1 MKQELVKAKLHIGA
15 SVFSCSVGVDTF
27 NKEDELIV
35 NSGYLNLSIMK
46 KIDWNVKATGLILN
60 TKCCEKCTRTKSVKA
75 DFACDYDKIATALYN
90 RRKKSDP
97 KNILLKKELS

>member
-1 MKQELVKAKLHIGA
+1 MKVKKVKSKLHIGA

-35 NSGYLNLSIMK
+35 NAGYLNLSIMK
-46 KIDWNVKATGLILN
+46 KIDLNVKATGLILN

-75 DFACDYDKIATALYN
+75 DFACDYEKIAMALYQ
-90 RRKKSDP
+90 RRKNANPKS
-97 KNILLKKELS
+97 ILLKKELS